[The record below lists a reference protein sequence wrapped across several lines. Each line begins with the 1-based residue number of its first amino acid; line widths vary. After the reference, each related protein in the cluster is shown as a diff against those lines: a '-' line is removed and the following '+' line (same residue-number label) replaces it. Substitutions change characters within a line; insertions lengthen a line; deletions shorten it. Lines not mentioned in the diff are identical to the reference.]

1 MSACL
6 CATAWPI
13 KGLSPS
19 SFLPGAVE
27 HAGGQALINF
37 VTEHRGRLFQ
47 LGSRFGRCKRVDIR
61 GGLVF

>member
-1 MSACL
+1 MFVCD
-6 CATAWPI
+6 CTANQGPQPVKLFAW
-13 KGLSPS
+13 GG
-19 SFLPGAVE
+19 GARF
-27 HAGGQALINF
+27 GGQALINF